1 MSLETCDMWGA
12 PAESRRAG
20 NAALDGQLERVGK
33 GGATPLWIWPVLCAF
48 APLRLGVKHDLTQRR
63 RYGKDL
69 RASSK
74 RCKPALAITLQRSIA
89 IISIYTAALFLSNSP
104 AIASDSLPQSDEGIR
119 VELPENGNLRIENP
133 RGNVNLEVWKENYV
147 TVSAVSEGGEQ
158 GRSPA
163 IIQRAERLLSVRVAL
178 GSSRARAPV
187 SLVLRIPERA
197 HAAIITTDGVVEVRG
212 LPAALLVQTSSGEIR
227 AYFPAGADADIV
239 AQTIK
244 GGVTL
249 PQWTAAAASNNPGS
263 PIQTRL
269 GAGGRTVRLHSETG
283 NINLALEGSGNPQT
297 AATQSPEPVATPR
310 TGTETQDQTQAT
322 LTPRSRRPKLIGAK
336 ADDGGIGRVGTPNE
350 GPEEVSEGDVIRV
363 NTELVS
369 VNVSVI
375 DRGTNRGLTGLGKD
389 DFRLWEDN
397 VEQQIK
403 QFDSASAPFNLVLL
417 VDLSGS
423 TTQKTE
429 LIKSA
434 AIHFVEAARPFD
446 RISVITFA
454 GEQVVVSPLTTDHE
468 ALRQRINALRKPDGS
483 TRLYDSVAFA
493 TEEVLKDA
501 RSHRNAIVLMS
512 DGLDS
517 VLPNVTGEG
526 SKLPYASLVTRIKE
540 FDGVLYTIWVDTQSY
555 EPMSPLDIQQETF
568 DFGHDSMQELADVGG
583 GTFYEVE
590 ELKDLAGAYER
601 IVADLGTVYTLSY
614 RPTNKLRD
622 GTWRA
627 IRVKVEKPD
636 AVARGK
642 RGYYAR

>member
-1 MSLETCDMWGA
+1 MEG
-12 PAESRRAG
+12 R
-20 NAALDGQLERVGK
+20 GK
-33 GGATPLWIWPVLCAF
+33 RNMTRLWISSFLCSF
-48 APLRLGVKHDLTQRR
+48 APLREIAFYTKAPSRKVIQSRVAAALCWRAPYLVI
-63 RYGKDL
+63 L
-69 RASSK
+69 RA
-74 RCKPALAITLQRSIA
+74 IA
-89 IISIYTAALFLSNSP
+89 IAGIATTALVVSYPP
-104 AIASDSLPQSDEGIR
+104 ATASGSVRQSDEGIR

-147 TVSAVSEGGEQ
+147 TVAALGEGGQQ

-163 IIQRAERLLSVRVAL
+163 IIQRAERLLSIRVAV
-178 GSSRARAPV
+178 GSARAHAPV
-187 SLVLRIPERA
+187 SLLLRIPERA
-197 HAAIITTDGVVEVRG
+197 HAAIITTDGTVEVRG
-212 LPAALLVQTSSGEIR
+212 LPAALLVQTISGEIR
-227 AYFPAGADADIV
+227 AELPAGADADIV
-239 AQTIK
+239 AQTVK
-244 GGVTL
+244 GAVTL
-249 PQWTAAAASNNPGS
+249 PQGTAAAASNRPGLAV
-263 PIQTRL
+263 QTRL
-269 GAGGRTVRLHSETG
+269 GAGGRTVRLHSESG
-283 NINLALEGSGNPQT
+283 NINLTLEGSAGQVAQASEQT
-297 AATQSPEPVATPR
+297 AAPKPATEPP
-310 TGTETQDQTQAT
+310 DQTQAT
-322 LTPRSRRPKLIGAK
+322 PKPRSRRPTLVGAK
-336 ADDGGIGRVGTPNE
+336 GDDSRARKVGSTE
-350 GPEEVSEGDVIRV
+350 GPEEVSEGDIIRV

-375 DRGTNRGLTGLGKD
+375 DRGTNRGLMGLGKD

-397 VEQQIK
+397 VEQRIA

-417 VDLSGS
+417 IDLSGS
-423 TTQKTE
+423 TTKKTE

-434 AIHFVEAARPFD
+434 AIHFMEAARPFD

-454 GEQVVVSPLTTDHE
+454 SEQVVVSPLTTDHE
-468 ALRQRINALRKPDGS
+468 ALRQRINAMQKPEGS
-483 TRLYDSVAFA
+483 TKLYDSVAFA

-526 SKLPYASLVTRIKE
+526 SKLPYDGLVTRVKE
-540 FDGVLYTIWVDTQSY
+540 FDGVLYSIWVDTQSY

-568 DFGHDSMQELADVGG
+568 NLGHDRLQELADVGG
-583 GTFYEVE
+583 GTFYECD

-627 IRVKVEKPD
+627 IRVKVEKPN